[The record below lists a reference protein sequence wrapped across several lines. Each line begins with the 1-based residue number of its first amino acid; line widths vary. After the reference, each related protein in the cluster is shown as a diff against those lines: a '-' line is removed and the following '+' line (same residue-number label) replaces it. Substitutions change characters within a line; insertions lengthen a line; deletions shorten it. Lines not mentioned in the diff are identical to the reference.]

1 MAWTENSDI
10 PLDLVFGEI
19 ADKMAK
25 TIVRRY
31 PVDLKPILLKNL
43 K

>member
-1 MAWTENSDI
+1 VAWTEKSDI
-10 PLDLVFGEI
+10 PLDLVFGED
-19 ADKMAK
+19 ADQMAK
-25 TIVRRY
+25 TITRRY